1 MAEIK
6 KQSPQQKQTTAVK
19 QTPVAKPVATVRK
32 PDTHTAFFTKEN
44 YKWMII
50 GGIIIILGMIL
61 MSGGK
66 SQDPNTFDPKVV
78 YSTTRITI
86 APILII
92 GGLLVEL
99 YAILRKPE
107 QEANAQV

>member
-6 KQSPQQKQTTAVK
+6 KSSLQQKQTVVSST
-19 QTPVAKPVATVRK
+19 TPATKKTVAPA
-32 PDTHTAFFTKEN
+32 PELFNKEN

-50 GGIIIILGMIL
+50 GGVIVILGMVL
-61 MSGGK
+61 MSGGR
-66 SQDPNTFDPKVV
+66 SQDPNSFDPKVV
-78 YSTTRITI
+78 YGTVRVTI

-99 YAILRKPE
+99 FAILRKPKPTT
-107 QEANAQV
+107 NA

>member
-6 KQSPQQKQTTAVK
+6 KQQQQKQTQP
-19 QTPVAKPVATVRK
+19 QTTPPKPAPVPKKPVV
-32 PDTHTAFFTKEN
+32 TAPPLFTKDN

-50 GGIIIILGMIL
+50 GGVVIILGMIL

-66 SQDPNTFDPKVV
+66 NQDPNTFDPKVV

-86 APILII
+86 APILIVA
-92 GGLLVEL
+92 GLLVEI
-99 YAILRKPE
+99 YAIFRKPK
-107 QEANAQV
+107 QQANA

>member
-6 KQSPQQKQTTAVK
+6 EHHHKQTSVL
-19 QTPVAKPVATVRK
+19 
-32 PDTHTAFFTKEN
+32 FTKEN

-50 GGIIIILGMIL
+50 GGIITALGFIL

-66 SQDPNTFDPKVV
+66 NTNPDTFDYNVV

-86 APILII
+86 APILIVL
-92 GGLLVEL
+92 GLLVEV
-99 YAILRKPE
+99 YAIFRKPKK
-107 QEANAQV
+107 A

>member
-1 MAEIK
+1 MAETK
-6 KQSPQQKQTTAVK
+6 KH
-19 QTPVAKPVATVRK
+19 TPVEKKHVHQV
-32 PDTHTAFFTKEN
+32 HTLFNKEN
-44 YKWMII
+44 YKWMAI

-92 GGLLVEL
+92 AGLLVEL
-99 YAILRKPE
+99 YAILRKPK
-107 QEANAQV
+107 QKANA

>member
-6 KQSPQQKQTTAVK
+6 EP
-19 QTPVAKPVATVRK
+19 RK
-32 PDTHTAFFTKEN
+32 PSSILFTKEN

-50 GGIIIILGMIL
+50 GAAITALGFIL

-66 SQDPNTFDPKVV
+66 NENPNTFDYNVV

-86 APILII
+86 APILIVL
-92 GGLLVEL
+92 GLMVEI
-99 YAILRKPE
+99 YAIFKRSKR
-107 QEANAQV
+107 A

>member
-1 MAEIK
+1 MMAESK
-6 KQSPQQKQTTAVK
+6 KQPQQQQKQPVQTKPAPVVKKTAV
-19 QTPVAKPVATVRK
+19 PAPALFAK
-32 PDTHTAFFTKEN
+32 DN

-50 GGIIIILGMIL
+50 GGAIVLLGMVL

-66 SQDPNTFDPKVV
+66 NQDPNTFDTNIV

-92 GGLLVEL
+92 GGLLLEI
-99 YAILRKPE
+99 YAIFRKPK
-107 QEANAQV
+107 QQSKV

>member
-6 KQSPQQKQTTAVK
+6 EP
-19 QTPVAKPVATVRK
+19 RK
-32 PDTHTAFFTKEN
+32 PASILFTKEN

-50 GGIIIILGMIL
+50 GAAITALGFIL

-66 SQDPNTFDPKVV
+66 NENPNTFDYNVV

-86 APILII
+86 APILIVL
-92 GGLLVEL
+92 GLIVEI
-99 YAILRKPE
+99 YAIFKRSK
-107 QEANAQV
+107 QA